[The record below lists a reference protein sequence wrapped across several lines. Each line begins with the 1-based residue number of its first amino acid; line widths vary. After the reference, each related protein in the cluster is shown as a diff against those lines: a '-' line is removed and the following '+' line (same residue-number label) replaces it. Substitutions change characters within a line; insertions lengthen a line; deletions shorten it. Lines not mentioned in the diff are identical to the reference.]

1 MRILTIT
8 PSLGLGG
15 TERAAQNFSIGY
27 RRHGQDVTVLNHGRV
42 GPREAPLMD
51 AGIRVVNLA
60 DQFAG
65 ALKSLDAERFDVV
78 HIHREGRRN
87 DRETDLLRWA
97 RPRARLIA
105 ETNVF
110 FARDYGEASHWID
123 LHLQLAAINQLKW
136 LRRGGEGLSAVVPNP
151 VDVDDY
157 PLPRPEAIQAFR
169 TAHRISI
176 GDFVFGRVGQP
187 LMGKWDPCIVPAFAA
202 LAVRHPQ
209 IHLLLV
215 GASPDVVERVQGLP
229 QALRTRVTLLETL
242 ENSVHL
248 GLAYGAMDGFLHA
261 ARQGESFGYV
271 LTEALLYGL
280 PVITVSR
287 PHRDNAQTEVI
298 RHGVDGYVV
307 RSRAYLREAMER
319 LLMDTDLCVS
329 VRQRGRRGVIERFGI
344 EKVTADSLGLFDDWL
359 RGDIRPS
366 LPVTTV
372 CQAPRMAPGIGRASP
387 VECALAKV
395 YEWPWVDYAR
405 EQGRY
410 WKRRYQSARPH
421 S

>member
-151 VDVDDY
+151 VDADDY

-215 GASPDVVERVQGLP
+215 GRHRMLSSGFKGCHKRYAPGSLCWKPLRTPCISGLP
-229 QALRTRVTLLETL
+229 
-242 ENSVHL
+242 
-248 GLAYGAMDGFLHA
+248 
-261 ARQGESFGYV
+261 
-271 LTEALLYGL
+271 
-280 PVITVSR
+280 
-287 PHRDNAQTEVI
+287 
-298 RHGVDGYVV
+298 
-307 RSRAYLREAMER
+307 
-319 LLMDTDLCVS
+319 
-329 VRQRGRRGVIERFGI
+329 
-344 EKVTADSLGLFDDWL
+344 
-359 RGDIRPS
+359 
-366 LPVTTV
+366 
-372 CQAPRMAPGIGRASP
+372 MAPWMVFCTRPGRARVLGMCWP
-387 VECALAKV
+387 KHCCMV
-395 YEWPWVDYAR
+395 YR
-405 EQGRY
+405 
-410 WKRRYQSARPH
+410 
-421 S
+421 